1 MFNNENEDFENEFT
15 EEHDELEQIMKSN
28 EIKGVYHD
36 VVDQL
41 VRANFKNIEVNG
53 IDIER
58 MKLINLNSKQLVDT
72 LEFMLNWFVETE
84 EYEKCSILQ
93 KYLAD
98 LKEA

>member
-58 MKLINLNSKQLVDT
+58 MKLINLNSKQLIDT

>member
-1 MFNNENEDFENEFT
+1 MFNNEDLENEFT

-58 MKLINLNSKQLVDT
+58 MKLINLNNTQLIDT
-72 LEFMLNWFVETE
+72 LEFMLSWFVETE
-84 EYEKCSILQ
+84 EYEKCTILQ
-93 KYLAD
+93 KYLTD